1 MLNTT
6 KTERF
11 KSTEKCVIQIPL
23 GPPKRYS
30 MQKQTT
36 TKKPISVT
44 LRYSFSPK
52 EKRKRGLI
60 FISNTAKQNYLN
72 STFKFLY

>member
-23 GPPKRYS
+23 GLPKRYS

-36 TKKPISVT
+36 TKKPSSVT

-52 EKRKRGLI
+52 EKKKR
-60 FISNTAKQNYLN
+60 LN
-72 STFKFLY
+72 FHQQYSKTELFKFNV